1 VVKYYRIN
9 TKEVRMFDFILEDD
23 GLVQRLK
30 ELKAYYKKADEK
42 KLETQKKLSDSVLRE
57 VFKVYPGM

>member
-1 VVKYYRIN
+1 
-9 TKEVRMFDFILEDD
+9 MFDFILEDD

-42 KLETQKKLSDSVLRE
+42 KLETQKKLSDSVLKKR
-57 VFKVYPGM
+57 VQSLSGYVK